1 MSWMCRL
8 SVGSAEDASVRVV
21 AVEPSRMSPVLTIPG
36 RKRLRKHLP
45 GAPPVSARWASH
57 RTGRFTMDA
66 ALLDQLET
74 EHRQVEELFSK
85 LETADSESE
94 QRPLV
99 EELVAALTR
108 HMEIE
113 EAEVYPEVA
122 NVDAEMAGE

>member
-1 MSWMCRL
+1 
-8 SVGSAEDASVRVV
+8 
-21 AVEPSRMSPVLTIPG
+21 
-36 RKRLRKHLP
+36 
-45 GAPPVSARWASH
+45 
-57 RTGRFTMDA
+57 MDA

-122 NVDAEMAGE
+122 NVDAEMAGEGENEHQLARDGIASLQAMVGQPGLGAAVEMLKAGIDHHVLEEEGEVFPALRQALR